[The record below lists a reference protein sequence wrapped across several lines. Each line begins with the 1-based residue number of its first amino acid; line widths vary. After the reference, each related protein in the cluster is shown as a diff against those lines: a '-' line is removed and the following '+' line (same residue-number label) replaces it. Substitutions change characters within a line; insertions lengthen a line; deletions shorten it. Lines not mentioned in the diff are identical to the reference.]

1 MIDADLSATVTTA
14 TDKVIYIDDPQP
26 WLVMIELQANWDGD
40 LPYDLLRRY
49 ALLKHRHRLPV
60 SVAVVLMRP
69 DANSSAMTGDF
80 PQDNPLGLN
89 WGFPFTVFRVWEKP
103 VETFLNGPLG
113 LVPFAPLADVKT
125 DDLPMILTAVKARID
140 RDASRSDGEFLRE
153 TTFQLLALRYDKVF
167 IHKMREFMTKL
178 DLSQNSWVQAIRQEG
193 AVEEAREGIL
203 ALGEEKFGSIPD
215 SIRSSL
221 ERIDDLG
228 RLHLVRKR
236 LIRAKSWQELL
247 SE

>member
-1 MIDADLSATVTTA
+1 
-14 TDKVIYIDDPQP
+14 
-26 WLVMIELQANWDGD
+26 MIELQANWDGD

-60 SVAVVLMRP
+60 SVAVILMRP
-69 DANSSAMTGDF
+69 DANSSGMTGDF
-80 PQDNPLGLN
+80 PQDNPLGSN

-113 LVPFAPLADVKT
+113 LVPFAPLADVKA
-125 DDLPMILTAVKARID
+125 DDLPTILTAVKARLD
-140 RDASRSDGEFLRE
+140 RDASRSESEFLRE

-193 AVEEAREGIL
+193 AESARVEQIREMIL
-203 ALGEEKFGSIPD
+203 ELGSDKFGPIPEQLKAFVE
-215 SIRSSL
+215 SMS
-221 ERIDDLG
+221 DLT
-228 RLHLVRKR
+228 RLHR
-236 LIRAKSWQELL
+236 LLRRLMKADGWQELVDEL
-247 SE
+247 GAG